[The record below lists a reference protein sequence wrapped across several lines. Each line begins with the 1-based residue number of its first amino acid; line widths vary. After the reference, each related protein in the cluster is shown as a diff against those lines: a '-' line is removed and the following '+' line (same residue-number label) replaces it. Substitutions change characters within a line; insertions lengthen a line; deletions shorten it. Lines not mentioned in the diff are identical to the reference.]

1 MAATCVATRRE
12 GDAQQVGLPGLSLTY
27 ALTLTALA
35 KYLVNN
41 GTRADAQ
48 FASVERLI
56 ALTRVPVEDAR

>member
-12 GDAQQVGLPGLSLTY
+12 GDSQQVGLPGLSLTY

-48 FASVERLI
+48 FASVERLL